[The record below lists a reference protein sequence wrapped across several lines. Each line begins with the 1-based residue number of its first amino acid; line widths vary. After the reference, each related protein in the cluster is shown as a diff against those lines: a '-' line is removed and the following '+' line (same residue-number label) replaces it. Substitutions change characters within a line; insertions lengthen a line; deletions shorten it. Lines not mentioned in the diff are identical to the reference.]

1 MKYPIRKH
9 GISKVMTAA
18 LFASTL
24 LGTTYATSAGSVGPG
39 THDDVYIDPP
49 TGFAFVKTPA
59 GWKFI
64 RKVDEKS
71 YRDYT
76 DSVEAEKLAARGK
89 SASGKL

>member
-1 MKYPIRKH
+1 MKYPIRKYA
-9 GISKVMTAA
+9 ISKLAIAA

-24 LGTTYATSAGSVGPG
+24 LGTVYAASAGNVGPL

-49 TGFAFVKTPA
+49 TRFAFVKTPA

-71 YRDYT
+71 YQDYK
-76 DSVEAEKLAARGK
+76 DSVDAEKLAARGK
-89 SASGKL
+89 